1 VWPWALCLLGGI
13 AAVWPPLGLPAAF
26 LCFVGVL
33 SVPRASKEGAGLP
46 RWLVGVASLGASVG
60 VGRFLVGEAMPGIV
74 KGGRQAVEQRAV
86 SRLREILFAQDA
98 MRRAAWIDPDAD
110 GIGSAARL
118 PELCGAAPL
127 RGQAPRPTPVLDCD
141 ELVSTPLGPGV
152 RSGAYFYV
160 VCLPTPA
167 GAWSGQASAAVDEEK
182 AERSFVA
189 YAWPEPG
196 AAFEHAFFIDQHENI
211 LAAPWPWPDPGAG
224 GLPDS
229 ASPGLSCGSALGA
242 SGSVASGSWSVW
254 RGKKPRPGL
263 PGDTLS
269 SAPGPREGEA
279 GPNRSGP

>member
-1 VWPWALCLLGGI
+1 
-13 AAVWPPLGLPAAF
+13 LPAAF
-26 LCFVGVL
+26 LCFVGLL
-33 SVPRASKEGAGLP
+33 SVPRAPREGARVS

-60 VGRFLVGEAMPGIV
+60 VGRFLVGEAMSGIV

-98 MRRAAWIDPDAD
+98 MRRAGWIDPDAD
-110 GIGSAARL
+110 GIGSAALL

-127 RGQAPRPTPVLDCD
+127 RGQAPRTTPVLDCG
-141 ELVSTPLGPGV
+141 ELVSTPLGAGA

-160 VCLPTPA
+160 VCLPTPG
-167 GAWSGQASAAVDEEK
+167 GAWSGQPSAAVDEEK
-182 AERSFVA
+182 AERGFVA

-211 LAAPWPWPDPGAG
+211 LAAPWPLDTAPG
-224 GLPDS
+224 GLPESTS
-229 ASPGLSCGSALGA
+229 AALSCASAFGGLGVP
-242 SGSVASGSWSVW
+242 GSVASGSWSVW

-269 SAPGPREGEA
+269 AAPGPREGEA
-279 GPNRSGP
+279 GPNRPGP